1 MRIWIGIVGKTSNH
15 SMEAPTPETPAM
27 NAGCAIPFEVE
38 PEELEGEELSE
49 DVNAV
54 LDFIANHELDYHDRL
69 AVAQCLIGD
78 VTEEF
83 EEDILTYAEKT
94 PKAEIDPFIIANTS
108 QVIERLRVASE
119 ILGAVSIED
128 GDDEDGDEGFDEEDL
143 TA

>member
-1 MRIWIGIVGKTSNH
+1 
-15 SMEAPTPETPAM
+15 MEAPTPETPAM
-27 NAGCAIPFEVE
+27 NAGCTIPFEVE

-49 DVNAV
+49 EVNAV
-54 LDFIANHELDYHDRL
+54 LDFIANHELDYHDKL

-94 PKAEIDPFIIANTS
+94 PKAEIEPFIIANTS

-119 ILGAVSIED
+119 ILGAVSVEEE
-128 GDDEDGDEGFDEEDL
+128 DDEDGDEGFDEEDL